1 MILRNSFIQFAGST
15 LTIGDFSV
23 TFTWSSVIE
32 MLIFSLLTYFVIRWI
47 KRTKAW
53 VLLRG
58 AAVLVLLYIIARVLR
73 LNTIVY
79 IFKNIVSSLFLAIV
93 IILQPE
99 IRSALEH
106 LGTTS
111 FLPEILQFSSERNR
125 NSTGL
130 SSNSIDAIVRAMSS
144 LGRNKVGALIVIERT
159 ILLNEYIDTGI
170 ALDATISTALL
181 EQIFEHNTPLHD
193 GAVIIRGNR
202 IIAATCYLPL
212 SQNSDIS
219 KELGTRHRA
228 GLGISEVS
236 DCITL
241 IASEE
246 TGALSVAMDGELKR
260 DLTPDAIREILL
272 SARGSMDESHSVFTK
287 FWRGRTKN
295 EK

>member
-1 MILRNSFIQFAGST
+1 MQNSFIQFAGST
-15 LTIGDFSV
+15 LTIGNFSV
-23 TFTWSSVIE
+23 TFTWSSIIE
-32 MLIFSLLTYFVIRWI
+32 MLIFSVLIYFLIRWI
-47 KRTKAW
+47 KHTKAW

-58 AAVLVLLYIIARVLR
+58 AAVLGVLYIIARLLG

-79 IFKNIVSSLFLAIV
+79 IFENIVASLFLAIV

-99 IRSALEH
+99 IRGALEQ

-111 FLPEILQFSSERNR
+111 FLSSFLPFSADNSK

-130 SSNSIDAIVRAMSS
+130 SSGSIDAIVRAMSS
-144 LGRNKVGALIVIERT
+144 LGRNKVGALVVIERT
-159 ILLNEYIDTGI
+159 ILLTEYIDSGI
-170 ALDATISTALL
+170 ALDAQISTALL

-202 IIAATCYLPL
+202 ILAATCYLPL
-212 SQNSDIS
+212 SQNRAIS

-236 DCITL
+236 DAVTL

-246 TGALSVAMDGELKR
+246 TGALSVAIDGELRR
-260 DLTPDAIREILL
+260 DLTANAIREILL
-272 SARGSMDESHSVFTK
+272 SLRAAGDEPRKSLVK
-287 FWRGRTKN
+287 RLKGRAKN

>member
-1 MILRNSFIQFAGST
+1 MRNSFIQFAGST
-15 LTIGDFSV
+15 LTIGDFNI
-23 TFTWSSVIE
+23 TITWSSVIE

-58 AAVLVLLYIIARVLR
+58 AAVLVLLYIIARILR
-73 LNTIVY
+73 LNTIIY
-79 IFKNIVSSLFLAIV
+79 IFKNVVSSLFLAIV

-99 IRSALEH
+99 IRAALEH

-111 FLPEILQFSSERNR
+111 FLPGILQFSSEKNR

-130 SSNSIDAIVRAMSS
+130 SSNSIDAIVRAMSA
-144 LGRNKVGALIVIERT
+144 LGRNKVGALIVIERN

-202 IIAATCYLPL
+202 IVSATCYLPL

-246 TGALSVAMDGELKR
+246 TGALSVAMNGELKR

-272 SARGSMDESHSVFTK
+272 SARGSMDENQSVFSK
-287 FWRGRTKN
+287 LWRGMTKN

>member
-1 MILRNSFIQFAGST
+1 MLNSFIQFAGST

-23 TFTWSSVIE
+23 TFTWSSIIE

-58 AAVLVLLYIIARVLR
+58 AAVLVLLYIIARILK
-73 LNTIVY
+73 LNTIVF

-111 FLPEILQFSSERNR
+111 FIPGILQFSSEKNR
-125 NSTGL
+125 NSTDL

-202 IIAATCYLPL
+202 IISATCYLPL

-246 TGALSVAMDGELKR
+246 TGALSVAMNGELKR
-260 DLTPDAIREILL
+260 DVTPDAVREILL
-272 SARGSMDESHSVFTK
+272 SARGGMDDNQNVFTK
-287 FWRGRTKN
+287 LWKGRAKN

>member
-1 MILRNSFIQFAGST
+1 MLKSFIQFAGST
-15 LTIGDFSV
+15 LTIGDFSI
-23 TFTWSSVIE
+23 TFTWSSIIE
-32 MLIFSLLTYFVIRWI
+32 MLIFSLLTYFIIRWI

-53 VLLRG
+53 VLLKG
-58 AAVLVLLYIIARVLR
+58 AAVLAVIYIIARILQ

-79 IFKNIVSSLFLAIV
+79 IFKNIVGSLFLMIV

-111 FLPEILQFSSERNR
+111 FLPDILPFSSEKNKDA
-125 NSTGL
+125 TGL
-130 SSNSIDAIVRAMSS
+130 SSGSIDAIVRAMSA

-159 ILLNEYIDTGI
+159 ILLTEYIDTGI
-170 ALDATISTALL
+170 MLDASISTALL

-202 IIAATCYLPL
+202 IISATCYLPL
-212 SQNSDIS
+212 SQNGDIS

-246 TGALSVAMDGELKR
+246 TGALSVAMNGELKR
-260 DLTPDAIREILL
+260 DLTADAVREILL
-272 SARGSMDESHSVFTK
+272 SARGMHEEGHTGFIRRWK
-287 FWRGRTKN
+287 ERAKN

>member
-1 MILRNSFIQFAGST
+1 MLNDFIQFAGNT

-23 TFTWSSVIE
+23 TITWSSIIE

-58 AAVLVLLYIIARVLR
+58 AAVLVLLFIISRVLQ

-111 FLPEILQFSSERNR
+111 FLSGILTFTSEKNK

-130 SSNSIDAIVRAMSS
+130 SSGSIDAIVRAMSS

-159 ILLNEYIDTGI
+159 ILLDEYIDTGI
-170 ALDATISTALL
+170 LLDAAISTALL

-202 IIAATCYLPL
+202 IVSATCYLPL
-212 SQNSDIS
+212 SQNGGIS

-246 TGALSVAMDGELKR
+246 TGAISVAMNGELKR
-260 DLTPDAIREILL
+260 DLTPDALREILL
-272 SARGSMDESHSVFTK
+272 SARGMDDARSNIVK
-287 FWRGRTKN
+287 RWMGRNKN